1 MLVTLKV
8 KGSGDAYKREGGYR
22 SVCNDSCIQW
32 NMYLV
37 ALCEVVTE
45 YYQSVVRVRNFSLW
59 ITVIFNSIK
68 WSPLLRGWSHPLLS
82 PNSLLRNLWIKW

>member
-8 KGSGDAYKREGGYR
+8 KGSRDAYKREGGYR

-45 YYQSVVRVRNFSLW
+45 YLAVSCQS
-59 ITVIFNSIK
+59 
-68 WSPLLRGWSHPLLS
+68 
-82 PNSLLRNLWIKW
+82 